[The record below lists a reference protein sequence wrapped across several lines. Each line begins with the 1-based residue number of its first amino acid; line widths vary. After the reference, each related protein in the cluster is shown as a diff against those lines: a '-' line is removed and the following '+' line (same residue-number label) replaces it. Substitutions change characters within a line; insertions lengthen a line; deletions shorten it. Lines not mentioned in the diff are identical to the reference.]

1 MTREEFFSV
10 LREAASE
17 EFAHIPDEDEIEY
30 EFSERFNK
38 KMDKLFKK
46 IERNCNYPTVRIS
59 KRIITVLAAI
69 LIVFAGLM
77 SVSAIREPIVNFVLE
92 FFEEHIDFG
101 FSGDVSQ
108 EIEYEYVFSEIP
120 EEFELTVKNN
130 EGGTVYTEYTNT
142 HTGDIIILTQS
153 ITDGDDIS
161 VDKEHGTITKEIID
175 GTEVYIYE
183 HNSDDYFNAI
193 MIKENYSVMLVYYG
207 NIEKEAFI
215 ELVKSIK

>member
-38 KMDKLFKK
+38 KMDKLFNR
-46 IERNCNYPTVRIS
+46 IERNCNYPTVRLS

-108 EIEYEYVFSEIP
+108 KIEYEYGFSEIP
-120 EEFELTVKNN
+120 EGFELTVKNN

-153 ITDGDDIS
+153 ITDGNS
-161 VDKEHGTITKEIID
+161 LTVDSEHGNTSVEQIGETSVFLYD
-175 GTEVYIYE
+175 GIEQ
-183 HNSDDYFNAI
+183 DYFQASWTS
-193 MIKENYSVMLVYYG
+193 ETYSLILIYYG
-207 NIEKEAFI
+207 DIEKEVFL

>member
-69 LIVFAGLM
+69 LIIFAGLM
-77 SVSAIREPIVNFVLE
+77 SVSAIREPIVDFVLE

-108 EIEYEYVFSEIP
+108 EIEYEYGFSEIP
-120 EEFELTVKNN
+120 EGFELTVKNN

-161 VDKEHGTITKEIID
+161 VDKEHGIITKEIVD